1 MSRLNLRIDGGD
13 GPYQR
18 VSLSGRLDGSTHAR
32 LDEALEPL
40 LHEGTHILE
49 INLAGLDYISSA
61 GLRSIFRARKVLGG
75 HAGRVLLMQPQPPVR
90 KVFELVKAVPVEEV
104 FASQEELDDYLTTIQ
119 RQVSE
124 GDL

>member
-1 MSRLNLRIDGGD
+1 MSRLNLRIDGGN

-18 VSLSGRLDGSTHAR
+18 MHLSGRLDGSTHAA

-61 GLRSIFRARKVLGG
+61 GLRSIFRARKMLST

-90 KVFELVKAVPVEEV
+90 KVFELVKAVPVDEV
-104 FASQEELDDYLTTIQ
+104 FASQDELDDYLAAIQ
-119 RQVSE
+119 ARMAE
-124 GDL
+124 DDY

>member
-1 MSRLNLRIDGGD
+1 MSRLNLRIDSGD
-13 GPYQR
+13 GAYQR
-18 VSLSGRLDGSTHAR
+18 MFLSGRLDGSTHAK

-61 GLRSIFRARKVLGG
+61 GLRSIFRARKVLSA

-90 KVFELVKAVPVEEV
+90 KVFELVKAVPVDEV
-104 FASQEELDDYLTTIQ
+104 FASQEELDDYLTSIQ
-119 RQVSE
+119 RRMVE